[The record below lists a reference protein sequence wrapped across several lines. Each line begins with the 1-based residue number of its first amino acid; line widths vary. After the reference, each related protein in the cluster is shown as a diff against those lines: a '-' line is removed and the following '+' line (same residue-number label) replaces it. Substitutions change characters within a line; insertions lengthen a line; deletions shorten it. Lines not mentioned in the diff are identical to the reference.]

1 MIVRRSVHTVTTAV
15 FASALVVLS
24 LVPTPLHAIAPLPG
38 CYAGNDTFSFANSSP
53 QNNLYSGSVMAN
65 DTLYN
70 SATNTQYY
78 YGFSSGRTAA
88 GGWIS
93 FGVHGQFEYLA
104 PDHFVGTDSFTYSIY
119 PEPVTKPVEPCA
131 TATVTLTMNVPDYV
145 QLRAAD
151 DTATTDDTR
160 PVAVTPAANDLHA
173 LTTMTSQLTVS
184 NLTNL
189 TPDMGTFVQSGSLTN
204 ATVTFTPFAGKTG
217 VASASYQVSDA
228 YGNTST
234 ATIRV
239 SMSHINQAPIATNDS
254 FTTPEDVV
262 LTDNVLANDTD
273 PERDPLTVSLITG
286 PQSGSLNLQPNG
298 TFTYTPAA
306 NSWGSDWFTYR
317 ISDGQYTS
325 TATVFLTVTSV
336 NDAPTA
342 TFASQVGKNRMVSFD
357 ASATTDIDSS
367 IASYSWN
374 FGDGTTGT
382 GTFANHT
389 YKKAGNY
396 TVTLT
401 VTDSLGAVSTS
412 TQVVKIGK

>member
-1 MIVRRSVHTVTTAV
+1 MIVRRYVHKVTTAV
-15 FASALVVLS
+15 FASALAVLS

-38 CYAGNDTFSFANSSP
+38 CVAGNDAFTYTDSHP
-53 QNNLYSGSVMAN
+53 QNNLYYGVVNNGDSLAGP
-65 DTLYN
+65 DGTR
-70 SATNTQYY
+70 YY
-78 YGFSSGRTAA
+78 YAFQNGRTAA
-88 GGWIS
+88 GGRIIQS
-93 FGVHGQFEYLA
+93 VHGWFEYLA
-104 PDHFVGTDSFTYSIY
+104 PDHFVGTDSFSYSIY
-119 PEPVTKPVEPCA
+119 PTPAADTEPCA

-160 PVAVTPAANDLHA
+160 SVAVTPAANDLHA

-239 SMSHINQAPIATNDS
+239 SVSHINQAPIATNDS
-254 FTTPEDVV
+254 FTTPEDVA
-262 LTDNVLANDTD
+262 LTGNVLANDTD
-273 PERDPLTVSLITG
+273 PERDPLTVILITG

-357 ASATTDIDSS
+357 ASASTDIDSS

-401 VTDSLGAVSTS
+401 VTDSLGAASTS